1 MTVKSLLFERNVKC
15 KVLGYADG
23 ISALGDLQ
31 MNFDCNGLN
40 KYDIIK
46 ICDDMIKS
54 SEKRKVK

>member
-1 MTVKSLLFERNVKC
+1 MNVKC
-15 KVLGYADG
+15 KVLIYDDG